1 MYYRIEW
8 TCYCV
13 GTPDMAPTLGRYN
26 SSRRAGVVTH
36 ADLRENYNP
45 GNKYSQWELK
55 GMCVRLELGPKD
67 MQKESVMSV
76 RRDSGAKEAIPWNE
90 LTKRMPEILE
100 EMQEAMYKRAK
111 EKVSASMATV
121 SFPSLIFVFA
131 GRELLEGMQQ
141 SLAFLLHNELGSH
154 LQHPCV
160 CNRQIRP
167 QGPQC
172 NEIQSTDD
180 TGKEVADRI
189 G

>member
-1 MYYRIEW
+1 MTSSDVCQKAKTIALLVVCLPWPLEHKPYPHTDLSMCTQKNMYYRIEW
-8 TCYCV
+8 TWYCV
-13 GTPDMAPTLGRYN
+13 GTPDMAPTLGGYN

-90 LTKRMPEILE
+90 LTMRMPEILE

-131 GRELLEGMQQ
+131 GGEVRWHATE
-141 SLAFLLHNELGSH
+141 
-154 LQHPCV
+154 PCIFTS
-160 CNRQIRP
+160 Q
-167 QGPQC
+167 
-172 NEIQSTDD
+172 
-180 TGKEVADRI
+180 
-189 G
+189 